1 MISEPVEALVNISG
15 NEVKEVAVSNNIHMI
30 RTLIKEQM
38 GIGILCRLDI
48 LDEIESG
55 QLAFV
60 PLTDPQQ
67 AFHRRCA
74 SRPPASF
81 PCRLDDAEPAG
92 DALQPTVKCRAGT
105 KIIH

>member
-1 MISEPVEALVNISG
+1 MEALVNISG

-60 PLTDPQQ
+60 PLTDPQLSLSPW
-67 AFHRRCA
+67 RCA

-81 PCRLDDAEPAG
+81 PLPPR
-92 DALQPTVKCRAGT
+92 
-105 KIIH
+105 

>member
-48 LDEIESG
+48 LDEIES
-55 QLAFV
+55 
-60 PLTDPQQ
+60 
-67 AFHRRCA
+67 R
-74 SRPPASF
+74 
-81 PCRLDDAEPAG
+81 PAG
-92 DALQPTVKCRAGT
+92 VCAAYRSAA
-105 KIIH
+105 

>member
-1 MISEPVEALVNISG
+1 MEALVNISG

-60 PLTDPQQ
+60 PLTDPQLKPFTLALCVSPARQ
-67 AFHRRCA
+67 LSLAA
-74 SRPPASF
+74 SMMLNQLEMLFSQ
-81 PCRLDDAEPAG
+81 L
-92 DALQPTVKCRAGT
+92 
-105 KIIH
+105 